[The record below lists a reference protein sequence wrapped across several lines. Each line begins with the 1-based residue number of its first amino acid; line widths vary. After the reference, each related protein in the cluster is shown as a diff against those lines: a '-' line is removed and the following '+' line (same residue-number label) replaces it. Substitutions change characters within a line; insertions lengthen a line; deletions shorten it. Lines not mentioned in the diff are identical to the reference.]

1 MKDGKDGKD
10 DVESGYLGA
19 MTHGALAVTAVCEGL
34 AFKSR
39 TGKLLAGCVFGWH
52 AYAVFY
58 HVRERQE
65 RKNKR

>member
-1 MKDGKDGKD
+1 MAT

-19 MTHGALAVTAVCEGL
+19 VTHGALAIAAVFEGM

-39 TGKLLAGCVFGWH
+39 TGKLLAGAVCGWH
-52 AYAVFY
+52 LFATVY

-65 RKNKR
+65 EKKRCSQSWC

>member
-1 MKDGKDGKD
+1 MK

-19 MTHGALAVTAVCEGL
+19 ATHGALAVTAVCEGL

-39 TGKLLAGCVFGWH
+39 LGKLLAGCVFGWH

-58 HVRERQE
+58 HLHESQKERQSRRE
-65 RKNKR
+65 KA